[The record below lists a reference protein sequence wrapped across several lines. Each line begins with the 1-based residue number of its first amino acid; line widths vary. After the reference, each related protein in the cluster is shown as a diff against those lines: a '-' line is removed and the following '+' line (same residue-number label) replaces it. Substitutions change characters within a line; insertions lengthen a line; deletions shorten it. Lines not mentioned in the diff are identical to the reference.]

1 MTGRSG
7 GAAREAVAAWESLF
21 RAQSELFR
29 GFSQSPVW
37 HGRTMREYDVLYQ
50 LSLAPEAGMRQRD
63 LTDRLLISQPS
74 LSRMI
79 DRMVD
84 EGLIDRSP
92 DPRDG
97 RGAMLCLTA
106 DGRALQRRIGAG
118 HASDVAKAMRGR
130 LSDAE
135 LVQLRQLTDRLTG
148 ADGPRD
154 TTGGTRS

>member
-1 MTGRSG
+1 MTSRESG
-7 GAAREAVAAWESLF
+7 AVRDAVAAWESLL

-29 GFSQSPVW
+29 DFSQSPVW
-37 HGRTMREYDVLYQ
+37 RGRTMREYDVLYQ
-50 LSLAPEAGMRQRD
+50 LSRAPEGGMRQRD

-79 DRMVD
+79 DRMTD

-97 RGAMLCLTA
+97 RGAMLELTA
-106 DGRALQRRIGAG
+106 QGRALQRRIGAG
-118 HASDVAKAMRGR
+118 HANDVAQTMRSR
-130 LSDAE
+130 LSDTE
-135 LVQLRQLTDRLTG
+135 LAQLRELTDRLLG
-148 ADGPRD
+148 ADAPRN